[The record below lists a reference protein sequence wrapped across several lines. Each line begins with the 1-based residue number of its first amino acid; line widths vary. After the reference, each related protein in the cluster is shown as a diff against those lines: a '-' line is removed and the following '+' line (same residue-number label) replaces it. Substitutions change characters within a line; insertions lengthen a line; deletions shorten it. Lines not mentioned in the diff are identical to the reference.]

1 MSNLLSNAKA
11 GILIDI
17 DEVRIVIG
25 TTVLF
30 KGDSKMYD
38 IGQEAADAVVK
49 AFSPPSDEQQ
59 PEPRDTSQ
67 G

>member
-38 IGQEAADAVVK
+38 IGKEAADAVVK
-49 AFSPPSDEQQ
+49 AFSPPSDGTQ
-59 PEPRDTSQ
+59 PA
-67 G
+67 